1 MKLWQKIF
9 LSSLALIILAVNGVS
24 LILLGNNHKLLT
36 ERERSHAVN
45 EHEFI
50 SNTFI
55 NNVIYEK
62 LVKNSVSLSINEI
75 SDIADSLISSNQS
88 ISSAI
93 YNKNKISTASNITP
107 EFNKLLHE
115 KFIESIDPNSGEYS
129 IIILD
134 CEGKKLI
141 VVGSAINIEN
151 NIYYLVTASDISE
164 IYILKDKQADFVR
177 KTSIIISAVI
187 SLFLLIMV
195 IALLRPLNVLNSYT
209 KAIAGGK
216 YNIRIKKRGSREFRE
231 LADNMNIMAD
241 SIQIHAIHLEKI
253 AESRQTFIANLA
265 HEMKTPLT
273 SILGFGDLLRI
284 KKNVTDI
291 ERAEYASVIVDETKR
306 LRSLS
311 GKLMALVSIGG
322 TEIEKRKVSLKKL
335 LSETETALV
344 PLLSKNK
351 VKLNWTSDNIFFSA
365 DEELFKSLIYNIIEN
380 AVKASPIDSE
390 IELTAKFCDGQGIIS
405 ITDHGIGMKAEE
417 VQRVFEPFYMADKS
431 RSRKAGGTGLGLAL
445 CKEIAKLHNSKLD
458 IESAPNKG
466 TTVRIIISEAEYE
479 T

>member
-1 MKLWQKIF
+1 M
-9 LSSLALIILAVNGVS
+9 
-24 LILLGNNHKLLT
+24 
-36 ERERSHAVN
+36 
-45 EHEFI
+45 
-50 SNTFI
+50 
-55 NNVIYEK
+55 
-62 LVKNSVSLSINEI
+62 
-75 SDIADSLISSNQS
+75 
-88 ISSAI
+88 
-93 YNKNKISTASNITP
+93 
-107 EFNKLLHE
+107 
-115 KFIESIDPNSGEYS
+115 
-129 IIILD
+129 
-134 CEGKKLI
+134 
-141 VVGSAINIEN
+141 
-151 NIYYLVTASDISE
+151 
-164 IYILKDKQADFVR
+164 
-177 KTSIIISAVI
+177 
-187 SLFLLIMV
+187 
-195 IALLRPLNVLNSYT
+195 
-209 KAIAGGK
+209 
-216 YNIRIKKRGSREFRE
+216 
-231 LADNMNIMAD
+231 
-241 SIQIHAIHLEKI
+241 
-253 AESRQTFIANLA
+253 
-265 HEMKTPLT
+265 
-273 SILGFGDLLRI
+273 
-284 KKNVTDI
+284 TDI